1 MKYLSHIL
9 CLVLLAIGMQSC
21 SDDESYMDS
30 QVMEWLGSMRPV
42 DAVLSADTLRIL
54 DIGNS
59 YTEDATALLNG
70 IAKAA
75 GMDMSHVCYYRLVRG
90 GASFFTWTQCY
101 NGNDNTEYTF
111 SRVLGDLST
120 TVAEGK
126 YTNGSVFARILSE
139 PWDVI
144 VIHQVSQY
152 ATDYSQWKKNKENGC
167 LPELLNIIR
176 ENNPDVLMAS
186 MLVHSYASNYKG
198 NREHSSYLRW
208 QHIVEAQE
216 AMLNDYKAVRVV
228 IPEGTAIE
236 NLRSAEYNTDGDLT
250 IDGTHL
256 GRGLARY
263 TAACTV
269 YQTLFAPRTGISVE
283 GNSYRYA
290 CQDDELKTFKVGC
303 IDVTDENA
311 GVAQRAAVYACADYR
326 HLTNPEQ

>member
-30 QVMEWLGSMRPV
+30 QAMEWLGSMRPV

-269 YQTLFAPRTGISVE
+269 YQTLFAPRTQVSVE
-283 GNSYRYA
+283 GNSYRYICSEA
-290 CQDDELKTFKVGC
+290 ERKSFPDHC
-303 IDVTDENA
+303 IDVDDANA
-311 GVAQRAAVYACADYR
+311 PVAQCAAVRACEDW
-326 HLTNPEQ
+326 HNIKQITK